1 MDILYGIL
9 IKHDMELSYVEK
21 EITIWLEALLQLVD
35 ITEKQ
40 SIDYFTQGEEAVI
53 VKYLNVSVSKPS
65 HL

>member
-1 MDILYGIL
+1 
-9 IKHDMELSYVEK
+9 MELSYVEK